1 MDSNTTDYIIRKM
14 TQEEV
19 ASIAIELATM
29 EGWNPGL
36 QDSEAFYAA
45 DPDGFL
51 VGILNGEPIACISA
65 VRYDDTFGFIGFYI
79 VKKQY
84 RGRGYGLKIWNV
96 AMSRLEKCNIGLD
109 GVVDQ
114 QANYRKS
121 GFQLAYNNVRY
132 EGVANYQMEKAPEII
147 EVSAVPFM
155 DLVAY
160 DKALFGTSRPT
171 FLSQWVQMNQSASY
185 VYFKDGAIRGFAV
198 VRKCRVGYK
207 IGPLFADSS
216 EIAEHLFKG
225 CLDFIAEGSSFFLD
239 IPEVNSSAAALVAK
253 YQMKP
258 VFETARMY
266 TQEAPDINIER
277 IYGVTSFELG

>member
-1 MDSNTTDYIIRKM
+1 MNSDPTDYIIRKM
-14 TQEEV
+14 TQAEM
-19 ASIAIELATM
+19 ASIAIEWAAM

-51 VGILNGEPIACISA
+51 VGILNGEPVACISA

-79 VKKQY
+79 VKKEF
-84 RGRGYGLKIWNV
+84 RGRGYGLKIWNA
-96 AMSRLEKCNIGLD
+96 AMSCLENCNIGLD

-121 GFQLAYNNVRY
+121 GFQLAYNNIRY

-147 EVSAVPFM
+147 EVNAVPFP
-155 DLVAY
+155 DLVDY

-171 FLSQWVQMNQSASY
+171 FLRQWLQMNQSEPF
-185 VYFKDGAIRGFAV
+185 VYYKEGVIRGYSV
-198 VRKCRVGYK
+198 VRRCRVGYK
-207 IGPLFADSS
+207 IGPLFGDTP
-216 EIAEHLFKG
+216 EIAEQLFKA
-225 CLDFIAEGSSFFLD
+225 CLDFAAKGTSIFLD
-239 IPEVNSSAAALVAK
+239 IPEVNPSASSLLAK

-266 TQEAPDINIER
+266 TQEAPDIDIDR
-277 IYGVTSFELG
+277 VFGVTSFELG